1 MCAYTFLLPPLL
13 QFVCV
18 GGGGA
23 AAELTVGY
31 QISEVTGGYNKLD
44 KMRILH
50 MTGFL
55 LTYLQIALE
64 TMNIHIHRI
73 LC

>member
-1 MCAYTFLLPPLL
+1 VCIYFFTPAIIA
-13 QFVCV
+13 VCV
-18 GGGGA
+18 CGGGGA